1 MTLPDGYNKS
11 GTDLS
16 GGKKKIG
23 KGKKIAIGVGIVFV
37 GFIILVAV
45 VAATSP
51 NTTPQQDQNNP
62 PSVQQPQTNPP
73 SSLGINPDSV
83 VGISEFGM
91 SKQGSLY
98 QAHFQLTDA
107 ELHPIAIDA
116 KVAVVVTVTNTQSG
130 NDGKIVYSKSF
141 DVRASDFKDYTRAF
155 TGAETG
161 NQYLWLIDG
170 NELSGIHQDSSSFG
184 KATLKV
190 TLSNGKSFS
199 ADSTIL

>member
-1 MTLPDGYNKS
+1 MTLPEGYNKS
-11 GTDLS
+11 GTDFN

-23 KGKKIAIGVGIVFV
+23 KGKKIAIGGGAVFV
-37 GFIILVAV
+37 GFIILVAA

-51 NTTPQQDQNNP
+51 SSNQQQTQSNP
-62 PSVQQPQTNPP
+62 PSTQQSQTSQP
-73 SSLGINPDSV
+73 SSLGINPNAV

-107 ELHPIAIDA
+107 ELHPIAINA
-116 KVAVVVTVTNTQSG
+116 KVDVVVTVTNTLSG
-130 NDGKIVYSKSF
+130 KDGNVVYSKSF
-141 DVRASDFKDYTRAF
+141 DVSASDFKDYTRAF

-161 NQYLWLIDG
+161 SQYLWLIDG

-199 ADSTIL
+199 ADTTII